1 MKSKST
7 GKKGNILD
15 KLSFKLLFIVIGGAL
30 YAAGTN
36 LFVEPVHIFNGGSVG
51 IAQLIARFV
60 VIDGVNVYAIC
71 YAVLNIPLMV
81 LAYKGVG
88 GKFFV
93 RTILGIASISI
104 FGLIIPVASE
114 PLVPEL
120 LTSAILGGVLTGIGI
135 GLILITGGCGGGLD
149 IVGVYFTKKNPGF
162 SVGKVTVAGNLIL
175 YAVVFLIYRDP
186 AVVIYSIIVLFG
198 CAFAIDKVHYQNINM
213 RVMVFTKVDGVDKEL
228 IKTGRGVTEWQGVGA
243 YTQKDTHV
251 LVTCINKYEGAEFE
265 EIIHSIDPDAFIIV
279 DENIKIYGNFE
290 KRV

>member
-1 MKSKST
+1 MKKT
-7 GKKGNILD
+7 GKKGNFLD
-15 KLSFKLLFIVIGGAL
+15 KVPFKLLFIILGGAL
-30 YAAGTN
+30 YAIGTN

-51 IAQLIARFV
+51 VAQVIARFV
-60 VIDGVNVYAIC
+60 NIDGINVYAIC
-71 YAVLNIPLMV
+71 YVLINVPLMV

-93 RTILGIASISI
+93 RTILGIASIAA
-104 FGLIIPVASE
+104 FGLIIPVAAE

-120 LTSAILGGVLTGIGI
+120 LTSAIIGGVLTGAGV

-149 IVGVYFTKKNPGF
+149 IVGVYFMKKNPGF

-175 YAVVFLIYRDP
+175 YLVVFLIYRDFT
-186 AVVIYSIIVLFG
+186 VVVYSVLVLFA

-228 IKTGRGVTEWQGVGA
+228 MKTGRGVTEWEGVGA

-265 EIIHSIDPDAFIIV
+265 EIIHSIDPDAFIII